1 MWSLRNSI
9 LRVQP
14 PEQDS
19 QHLQTC
25 WQNPTL
31 LDRQKNKSPINLI
44 LWEQLSKA
52 YSVYIPV
59 DIMQHCWTAH
69 SGLKA
74 SQNGQN
80 PQKSIFRKIYE
91 NFFLTHQNYLGDP
104 TLSGTNDI
112 RAKLTQPRPYMAP
125 YTYWKKTKMAHFWY
139 KTKKL
144 LIWPHLTAV

>member
-31 LDRQKNKSPINLI
+31 LDRHKNKSPINLI
-44 LWEQLSKA
+44 LWEQLSKTH
-52 YSVYIPV
+52 SVYRPV
-59 DIMQHCWTAH
+59 DIMQHCWTTH

-91 NFFLTHQNYLGDP
+91 NFFLTHQNYMGV
-104 TLSGTNDI
+104 
-112 RAKLTQPRPYMAP
+112 QHMAP
-125 YTYWKKTKMAHFWY
+125 RGHTLTENNQNGPFLVQNQKITN
-139 KTKKL
+139 
-144 LIWPHLTAV
+144 LTAV